1 MRFYTTLFALAATAV
16 TFAAAAR
23 TSFPNDH
30 LAITDMYHILLL
42 YVAEQLYKRG
52 GPEICTANKDGSG
65 EADAQVTKDCCAAVN
80 HKAYFNEVE
89 KVCEGYGGP
98 LDNA

>member
-23 TSFPNDH
+23 TSFPNDRV
-30 LAITDMYHILLL
+30 AVTDILFLC
-42 YVAEQLYKRG
+42 VAGQLYKRG